1 MLTKFGRTS
10 ALVTLFAASSAPPD
24 ALPPLGACRLP
35 LSLPTVLPCRLPSAT
50 FHSVPT
56 SRLSPGAPWPANLTD
71 LGHAGAALLACTAPV
86 VLAYNTA
93 PSSTF
98 LNQALACGGWG
109 LYLWVLARQRL
120 AIHRGSR
127 VLGRLWPV
135 LLTLGLLAAAGLTA
149 SLLGPMPLSLVTG
162 PLAMIAAA
170 VLVLWVGAALSDG
183 GRLASTLTPW
193 MFALLAAGV
202 LSALIALVQVFVPQW
217 ADNTW
222 IAQVGPHARAAGNL
236 RQPNHL
242 STLLLW
248 SLVAVVWLLAAGRL
262 SLAAALPLS
271 GLLVFAL
278 VLSASRTG
286 LLGLL
291 LLALWGALDRRL
303 ASAAR
308 GLLIGLP
315 VAYAAMWWGLDLWRA
330 VGAQSAEDLPQLKTE
345 GDISS
350 SRFAIW
356 SDTLSLIARHPWWG
370 VGFGEFNR
378 AWSLTAFPQRP
389 TAFFDH
395 THNLP
400 LHLAVELGLPA
411 ALLMTALLCWALWRA
426 FRAGSRADD
435 ASAVSLRCVFMIVLL
450 VAVHSQLEYPL
461 WYSYFLLPT
470 AFALGL
476 CLGAPPAAGPADA
489 TTTRPPLLPWLGA
502 LMVAASIH
510 AVVDYWRVVV
520 IFAPGDSPLSLAE
533 RIAAGQRSVYF
544 AHHAHYAAATTAP
557 RPAEVLPS
565 FEAASHFLLDTRLMM
580 AWAKAYREA
589 GDVERARHLAD
600 RLREFRNPASQ
611 TFFDACTPKDAEPAA
626 LPFQC
631 TPAGA
636 RLDER
641 DFR

>member
-1 MLTKFGRTS
+1 MPLTRP
-10 ALVTLFAASSAPPD
+10 TLPEPP
-24 ALPPLGACRLP
+24 P
-35 LSLPTVLPCRLPSAT
+35 
-50 FHSVPT
+50 
-56 SRLSPGAPWPANLTD
+56 PWPANLTD
-71 LGHAGAALLACTAPV
+71 LGHAGAALLACAAPV
-86 VLAYNTA
+86 LLTNTTA

-120 AIHRGSR
+120 PMHRGST
-127 VLGRLWPV
+127 VIGRLWPV
-135 LLTLGLLAAAGLTA
+135 LLTIGLLAAAGVTA
-149 SLLGPMPLSLVTG
+149 AVLGPLPLSLVTG
-162 PLAMIAAA
+162 PLAMLAAA
-170 VLVLWVGAALSDG
+170 ALVLWVGAVLSDG
-183 GRLASTLTPW
+183 GRLDATLTPW

-202 LSALIALVQVFVPQW
+202 LSALIAVVQVFVPQW
-217 ADNTW
+217 SDNTW
-222 IAQVGPHARAAGNL
+222 IAQIGPHARAAGNL

-248 SLVAVVWLLAAGRL
+248 SLVAVVWLLAVGRL
-262 SLAAALPLS
+262 SLAAVVLLS
-271 GLLVFAL
+271 GLLVFAV

-303 ASAAR
+303 ASAVR
-308 GLLIGLP
+308 GLLIGLL

-330 VGAQSAEDLPQLKTE
+330 AGALSAEGLPQLRTE

-378 AWSLTAFPQRP
+378 AWTLTPFPQRP

-395 THNLP
+395 AHNLP
-400 LHLAVELGLPA
+400 LQLAVELGLPA
-411 ALLMTALLCWALWRA
+411 ALLMTGLLCWALWRA
-426 FRAGSRADD
+426 FRAGSRADA

-450 VAVHSQLEYPL
+450 VALHSQLEYPL

-476 CLGAPPAAGPADA
+476 CLGARPAADPGAPA
-489 TTTRPPLLPWLGA
+489 TTRPLLLPWLGA
-502 LMVAASIH
+502 LMLVASIH
-510 AVVDYWRVVV
+510 SVVDYWRVVV
-520 IFAPGDSPLSLAE
+520 IFAPGDSRLSLAE
-533 RIAAGQRSVYF
+533 RIAAGQRSIYF

-557 RPAEVLPS
+557 RPSEALAS

-589 GDVERARHLAD
+589 GEVERARHLAD

-611 TFFDACTPKDAEPAA
+611 GFFDACTPKDAEPAA

-631 TPAGA
+631 APARA
-636 RLDER
+636 RLDDR